1 MFDEI
6 VLAIFVGSISLLWL
20 ATFGY
25 VLILRLLVS
34 PKPRPQTK
42 LADYPEIAVV
52 IPSLNEESTIVQKIR
67 DMEYCDYPKERMTL
81 VIVDGGSTD
90 RTLEFIKKEISGAK
104 RSQLICLKNSKGKV
118 DQVNYILKNPG
129 EKIIVFTDA
138 DSRLAPSCIRE
149 LVHTLMHDPE
159 TALVG
164 ASVRP
169 LSNLLEERIHWML
182 LNYIW
187 WLDGE
192 VFSCAG
198 ISGVCYAVNRKL
210 FFSIAADAI
219 AEDIHL
225 GLSIS
230 ARGFRVRICRRAI
243 AYEIRVPQNSREF
256 IQFRRRR
263 GASYVNELVHP
274 PVRSN
279 PPLRWKLARLIRR
292 WQFSWIPVFSLA
304 LMISG
309 CVLPLTYYG
318 SAPLVLLVVLLLSA
332 YGQVFLLSNHL
343 EKNPGIVELVKA
355 TFRYAVFTLVSLLSM
370 KMIPSLLG
378 PVGGKEE
385 RYEKS
390 PAA

>member
-1 MFDEI
+1 MLDEI
-6 VLAIFVGSISLLWL
+6 VLVLFIGSLSLLWL

-34 PKPRPQTK
+34 LRSGPLTK
-42 LADYPEIAVV
+42 SADYPEIAVV
-52 IPSLNEESTIVQKIR
+52 VPTLNEESTIVQKIK
-67 DMEYCDYPKERMTL
+67 DMEQCDYPKERMTL

-90 RTLEFIKKEISGAK
+90 RTLEFIAQEISGIK
-104 RSQLICLKNSKGKV
+104 RSQLVCLKKSRGKV
-118 DQVNYILKNPG
+118 DQVNYILKNP
-129 EKIIVFTDA
+129 EKKIVVFTDA

-149 LVHTLMHDPE
+149 LVHALIHDPQ

-164 ASVRP
+164 AAVRP
-169 LSNLLEERIHWML
+169 LSKILEERIHWML

-198 ISGVCYAVNRKL
+198 ISGVCYAVNSKL
-210 FFSIAADAI
+210 FLSIAPDAV
-219 AEDIHL
+219 AEDIRL
-225 GLSIS
+225 GLNMS

-263 GASYVNELVHP
+263 GASYVNELVHS
-274 PVRSN
+274 PVHPD

-292 WQFSWIPVFSLA
+292 RQFSWIPWLSLT
-304 LMISG
+304 LMTSG
-309 CVLPLTYYG
+309 CILPLTHYG
-318 SAPLVLLVVLLLSA
+318 FLPLLFLLVLLFSA
-332 YGQVFLLSNHL
+332 YGQVFFLINHL
-343 EKNPGIVELVKA
+343 EKSPGILALGKA
-355 TFRYAVFTLVSLLSM
+355 TFRYAVLALVSLLSM
-370 KMIPSLLG
+370 KKIPPLLG

-385 RYEKS
+385 RYDKS
-390 PAA
+390 SAA